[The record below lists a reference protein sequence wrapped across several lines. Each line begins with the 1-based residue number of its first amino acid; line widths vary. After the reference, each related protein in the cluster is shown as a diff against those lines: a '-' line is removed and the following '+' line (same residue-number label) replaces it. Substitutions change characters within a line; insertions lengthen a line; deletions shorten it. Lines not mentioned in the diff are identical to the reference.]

1 MKVLVIQGPNLN
13 MVGLREPELYG
24 HETLSD
30 IRALLDDLA
39 SSMGV
44 DLEHLQSNHEGVLLD
59 RIQQARAEG
68 KAPVDAILINP
79 GGLTHGSVC
88 LRDSLL
94 AAELPF
100 VEVHLSNIY
109 AREPFRRH
117 SMLSD
122 IAVGQIAGF
131 GSASYTLG
139 LRAVVDSVIAG
150 RR

>member
-1 MKVLVIQGPNLN
+1 MKVLVIQGLNLN
-13 MVGLREPELYG
+13 MVGLREPKLYG
-24 HETLSD
+24 HETLGE
-30 IRALLDDLA
+30 ICTLLDELA
-39 SSMGV
+39 SSLGV
-44 DLEHLQSNHEGVLLD
+44 ELEHLQSNHEGVLLD
-59 RIQQARAEG
+59 RIQQARGDG

-79 GGLTHGSVC
+79 GGLTHSSVC

-100 VEVHLSNIY
+100 VEVHMSNIY
-109 AREPFRRH
+109 GRESFRRQ

-122 IAVGQIAGF
+122 IAIGQIAGF

-139 LRAVVDSVIAG
+139 LRAVVDSAKAG